1 MFVYA
6 VKFVPRFHSLRSA
19 QPVLAVSPPTTTSQ
33 PVLAV
38 SSPTTTS
45 QPVLAVSSPTT
56 DFPET
61 KPPTETKTNLTL

>member
-19 QPVLAVSPPTTTSQ
+19 Q